1 MIEMYELLE
10 QDYKSGVFKW
20 SDVSITYLQK
30 IGGGIIDRV
39 MQSAEAHYKDI
50 KKIIAKELS
59 NDLVEITREVNQT
72 QNLLGEVFRSIMGG
86 GK

>member
-1 MIEMYELLE
+1 MYDLLE

-20 SDVSITYLQK
+20 SDVSITYIQK

-50 KKIIAKELS
+50 KKVIAKELS
-59 NDLVEITREVNQT
+59 NDLIEITRSVNHT
-72 QNLLGEVFRSIMGG
+72 QSMLGEVFRSIMGG